1 MKQIP
6 VAVQLYSVRDEAEK
20 DFAGTVKKIAEMGYD
35 GVELAGLYG
44 LSTEEVLRALEEAEL
59 PAVSAHVPVEEF
71 EKDMEKTLDQYEALG
86 CRWLAIP
93 WLPEE
98 RRFGGERYEE
108 TLQLMRK
115 ISEGC
120 GSRGMQLLYHNHAFE
135 FEKTPEGVYHLDR
148 LYEDV
153 PAGVLDAEPD
163 ICWVQVGG
171 EAPCTF
177 LKRYEERCPVL
188 HMKDFVWK
196 GKEAELTVLGQGEV
210 AVKAA
215 AQTGAECGAE
225 WFVIEQDDHPAGTPM
240 ENMEQGLVFLK
251 KCMEE

>member
-44 LSTEEVLRALEEAEL
+44 LSTEEMLRALEEAEL

-171 EAPCTF
+171 EDPCGF
-177 LKRYEERCPVL
+177 LQKYKGRCPVL

-196 GKEAELTVLGQGEV
+196 GEEAELTVLGQGEV
-210 AVKAA
+210 EVKAA

-225 WFVIEQDDHPAGTPM
+225 WFVIEQDDHPTGTPM

>member
-171 EAPCTF
+171 EDPCGF
-177 LKRYEERCPVL
+177 LQKYKGRCPVL

-196 GKEAELTVLGQGEV
+196 GEEAELTVLGQGEV

-225 WFVIEQDDHPAGTPM
+225 WFVIEQDDHPTGTPM
-240 ENMEQGLVFLK
+240 ENMGQGLVFLK

>member
-171 EAPCTF
+171 GDPCGF
-177 LKRYEERCPVL
+177 LKRYEGRCPVL

>member
-171 EAPCTF
+171 EDPCGF
-177 LKRYEERCPVL
+177 LKRYEGRCPVL

-251 KCMEE
+251 KCMGE

>member
-6 VAVQLYSVRDEAEK
+6 VAVQLYSVRNEAEK

-44 LSTEEVLRALEEAEL
+44 LRTEEVLRALEEAEL

-153 PAGVLDAEPD
+153 PAGVLGAEPD

-171 EAPCTF
+171 EDPCGF
-177 LKRYEERCPVL
+177 LKRYEGRCPVL

>member
-171 EAPCTF
+171 EDPCGF
-177 LKRYEERCPVL
+177 LQKYKGRCPVL

-196 GKEAELTVLGQGEV
+196 GEEAELTVLGQGEV

-225 WFVIEQDDHPAGTPM
+225 WFVIEQDDHPTGTPM

>member
-153 PAGVLDAEPD
+153 PAGVLGAEPD

-171 EAPCTF
+171 EDPCGF
-177 LKRYEERCPVL
+177 LKRYEGRCPVL

>member
-6 VAVQLYSVRDEAEK
+6 VAVQLYSVRNEAEK

-163 ICWVQVGG
+163 MCWVQVGG
-171 EAPCTF
+171 EDPCGF
-177 LKRYEERCPVL
+177 LQKYKGRCPVL

-196 GKEAELTVLGQGEV
+196 GEEAELTVLGQGEV

-225 WFVIEQDDHPAGTPM
+225 WFVIEQDDHPTGTPM

>member
-171 EAPCTF
+171 EDPCGF
-177 LKRYEERCPVL
+177 LQKYKGRCPVL

-196 GKEAELTVLGQGEV
+196 GEEAELTVLGQGEV

-215 AQTGAECGAE
+215 ARTGAECGAE
-225 WFVIEQDDHPAGTPM
+225 WFVIEQDDHPTGTPM

>member
-6 VAVQLYSVRDEAEK
+6 VAVQLYSVRNEAEK
-20 DFAGTVKKIAEMGYD
+20 DFADTVKKIAEMGYD

-171 EAPCTF
+171 EDPCGF
-177 LKRYEERCPVL
+177 LQKYKGRCPVL

-196 GKEAELTVLGQGEV
+196 GEEAELTVLGQGEV

-225 WFVIEQDDHPAGTPM
+225 WFVIEQDDHPTGTPM

>member
-171 EAPCTF
+171 EDPCGF
-177 LKRYEERCPVL
+177 LKRYEGRCPVL

>member
-44 LSTEEVLRALEEAEL
+44 LSTKEVLEALQEAEL
-59 PAVSAHVPVEEF
+59 PAVSAHVPIEEF
-71 EKDMEKTLDQYEALG
+71 ADDLNQTLDQYEALG
-86 CRWLAIP
+86 CRWIAIP

-98 RRFGGERYEE
+98 RRPGGERYEE
-108 TLQLMRK
+108 TLKLIRE

-135 FEKTPEGVYHLDR
+135 FEKTAEGVSLLDQ
-148 LYEDV
+148 LYADV

-163 ICWVQVGG
+163 LCWVQVGG
-171 EAPCTF
+171 EDPCAF
-177 LKRYEERCPVL
+177 LKKYRGRCPVL

-196 GKEAELTVLGQGEV
+196 DGEAELTVLGQGEA

-240 ENMEQGLVFLK
+240 ENMEQGLFFLK

>member
-153 PAGVLDAEPD
+153 PAGVLGAEPD

-171 EAPCTF
+171 EDPCTF
-177 LKRYEERCPVL
+177 LKRYEGRCPVL